1 MSLRWAVFVA
11 LVSAILVPFATA
23 KNAASAS
30 SRCVVPLDEMRVL
43 ASYLKLSAEEKN
55 LTVVVTTTEATGI
68 DIDYANL
75 RLAIS
80 GHGTPSDVRND
91 FKAKQK
97 PACQFPSVAGV
108 PNLRLISKR
117 QYEQLFRARNGWS
130 RFHRRYGRDA
140 RLVTL
145 SRVGFDSKKSIALFY
160 ATDGIANMAGG
171 GAVYVFRL
179 RDGNW
184 IEESQASVWQT

>member
-1 MSLRWAVFVA
+1 MSLRSAGFVV
-11 LVSAILVPFATA
+11 LVSAILLPFATA
-23 KNAASAS
+23 KSAASAS
-30 SRCVVPLDEMRVL
+30 SKCVVPPDEMRVL
-43 ASYLKLSAEEKN
+43 VSYLKWSADENN
-55 LTVVVTTTEATGI
+55 LTVVVTTTDATGI

-80 GHGTPSDVRND
+80 GHGTPSGVRDD
-91 FKAKQK
+91 FKAKQT
-97 PACQFPSVAGV
+97 PACQIPSVAGV

-117 QYEQLFRARNGWS
+117 QYEQLFRGRNGWS

-145 SRVGFDSKKSIALFY
+145 SRVGLDPKKTIALFY
-160 ATDGIANMAGG
+160 ATDGIANMAAG

-179 RDGNW
+179 RDGKW

>member
-1 MSLRWAVFVA
+1 MSLRSAGFVV
-11 LVSAILVPFATA
+11 LVSIILVPFANA
-23 KNAASAS
+23 KSAANAS
-30 SRCVVPLDEMRVL
+30 SRCVVPPDEMRVL
-43 ASYLKLSAEEKN
+43 VSYLKWSAHKNN

-80 GHGTPSDVRND
+80 GQGTPSDVRND

-97 PACQFPSVAGV
+97 PTCQIPSVAGV
-108 PNLRLISKR
+108 PNLRRISER
-117 QYEQLFRARNGWS
+117 QYEQLFRGRNGWS
-130 RFHRRYGRDA
+130 RFHRRYGSDA

-145 SRVGFDSKKSIALFY
+145 SRVGFDSKKTIALFY
-160 ATDGIANMAGG
+160 ATDGIDHMAGG

-179 RDGNW
+179 RDGKW
-184 IEESQASVWQT
+184 IEESQAPVWQT

>member
-1 MSLRWAVFVA
+1 MSLPSAGFVA
-11 LVSAILVPFATA
+11 LLSAILVPFAIA
-23 KNAASAS
+23 ENAASAS
-30 SRCVVPLDEMRVL
+30 SKCVVPPNEMSVL
-43 ASYLKLSAEEKN
+43 VTYLKWSAEEKN

-75 RLAIS
+75 KLAIS

-97 PACQFPSVAGV
+97 PDCQIPPIAGV

-117 QYEQLFRARNGWS
+117 QYEQLFRGRNGWS
-130 RFHRRYGRDA
+130 RFHRQYGRDA

-145 SRVGFDSKKSIALFY
+145 SRVGFDAKKTIALFY
-160 ATDGIANMAGG
+160 TTDGIASMGGG

-179 RDGNW
+179 RDGKW